1 MHVRAL
7 CGFKASARKAEER
20 RPPSVGR
27 MAIGARQRRG
37 AHPPHRPPI
46 RAYVWAIAVC
56 LIEGESLNVLVT
68 MPGHFI
74 AALGNY
80 A

>member
-1 MHVRAL
+1 MAL
-7 CGFKASARKAEER
+7 R
-20 RPPSVGR
+20 RSHGPVVTDRRDTDGLLGR

-56 LIEGESLNVLVT
+56 LIEGEALNVLVT

-80 A
+80 T